1 MAEGGISFAQLQ
13 SAINS
18 LESRLLGRIRDV
30 DQKVERLDSKVARLE
45 SWVQSEI
52 DRLEREMREIGDKI
66 VGAINQQTAAIVGGV
81 AANTVMIETLKG
93 KVEDEFGRTI
103 DKLDTQIESALQV
116 EVVKKMADASS
127 INSKL
132 TAFVSDIRT
141 RFDKSI
147 FNAAANRELYN
158 VNFRKITDEYENKI
172 YTIGQHIFELRDQDI
187 AAALEAAR
195 VPYELTHGLSIEM
208 DMARLSA
215 RSQNLDET
223 VGLLRQSRVDEVLSS
238 MDDLENELADYSLS
252 CAPPAAGIE
261 LCVEAIVT
269 HSPTASSLHAG
280 MRAQQVSEGRG
291 VHLIHESDLG
301 VYSSVEGCERVVAE
315 LEKADLRA
323 ASEDELAAIAAAAS
337 DLAERNLISAE
348 ARDQVADF
356 LRAGKLKVLG
366 A

>member
-1 MAEGGISFAQLQ
+1 MSDDLRSLQ
-13 SAINS
+13 NM
-18 LESRLLGRIRDV
+18 LLGKIREV
-30 DQKVERLDSKVARLE
+30 DQKVARLDTKVDRLDTKVERLDS
-45 SWVQSEI
+45 WVRSEI

-103 DKLDTQIESALQV
+103 DKLDSQIESALQV

-127 INSKL
+127 IRSKL
-132 TAFVSDIRT
+132 SAFVSDIQT

-158 VNFRKITDEYENKI
+158 LNFRKITDEYENKI
-172 YTIGQHIFELRDQDI
+172 YTIGQHIFEVRDQDI
-187 AAALEAAR
+187 APVLRSAT

-208 DMARLSA
+208 DIARLSV

-223 VGLLRQSRVDEVLSS
+223 VALLRQSRVNEVLSS
-238 MDDLENELADYSLS
+238 LDDLENELAEFSLP
-252 CAPPAAGIE
+252 CEPPATDIE

-269 HSPTASSLHAG
+269 HSPAASSLHAG
-280 MRAQQVSEGRG
+280 MKAQQVSDGRG
-291 VHLIHESDLG
+291 VHVVHEVDLG
-301 VYSSVEGCERVVAE
+301 VYSSAEGRRRVVAE

-323 ASEDELAAIAAAAS
+323 ANEDEVAAIAAAAA
-337 DLAERNLISAE
+337 DLAERKLISAE

-356 LRAGKLKVLG
+356 LRTGKLKVLG

>member
-1 MAEGGISFAQLQ
+1 MAEGGISSAQLQ
-13 SAINS
+13 SAISN
-18 LESRLLGRIRDV
+18 LESRLRGEIRDV
-30 DQKVERLDSKVARLE
+30 DRKVEKLR
-45 SWVQSEI
+45 SWVESEI

-81 AANTVMIETLKG
+81 AANTVMLETLKG

-103 DKLDTQIESALQV
+103 DKLDSQIESALQV

-127 INSKL
+127 IRSKL
-132 TAFVSDIRT
+132 SAFVSDIRT

-158 VNFRKITDEYENKI
+158 LNFRKITDEYENKI
-172 YTIGQHIFELRDQDI
+172 YTIGQHIFEVRDQDI
-187 AAALEAAR
+187 APLLQSAK

-208 DMARLSA
+208 DIARLSA

-223 VGLLRQSRVDEVLSS
+223 VGLLQQSRVDEVLSS
-238 MDDLENELADYSLS
+238 LDDLENELAEFSLP
-252 CAPPAAGIE
+252 CEPPAADIE

-280 MRAQQVSEGRG
+280 MKAQQVSEGRG
-291 VHLIHESDLG
+291 IHLIHEADLG
-301 VYSSVEGCERVVAE
+301 VYSSAEGRQRVVAE
-315 LEKADLRA
+315 LEKADLRTA
-323 ASEDELAAIAAAAS
+323 NEDERAAIAAAAA
-337 DLAERNLISAE
+337 DLAERKLISAE
-348 ARDQVADF
+348 ARDQLVDF
-356 LRAGKLKVLG
+356 LGAGKLKVLG